1 MGVKART
8 YTQLV
13 AAISSEVDPVK
24 RKQVYASFN
33 DYVLDQ
39 SYNMPIASL
48 VQLAAMS
55 ANVHGPRF
63 NMNEWLLFTDTWL
76 SA

>member
-1 MGVKART
+1 MGVKDDN

-13 AAISSEVDPVK
+13 SAMSSEVDPAK

-33 DYVLDQ
+33 DYVLEQ

-48 VQLAAMS
+48 VQLAAMTPR
-55 ANVHGPRF
+55 VHGPRY
-63 NMNEWLLFTDTWL
+63 NMNEWLLFTDTWF